1 MLNIRPVV
9 KEDSQSIC
17 EESDVLENVLYFIKE
32 NSSTL
37 RNLSSLQQTFLILS
51 LPLSTSYSN
60 R

>member
-17 EESDVLENVLYFIKE
+17 EESDVLENVLYFIME

>member
-9 KEDSQSIC
+9 KEDSQSLC
-17 EESDVLENVLYFIKE
+17 EESDVLENVLYFIME
-32 NSSTL
+32 TSSTL

>member
-9 KEDSQSIC
+9 KEDSQRIC